1 MLTLI
6 KSIYDIQETF
16 HLPIVSPYFFFLPP
30 FHIITFFNTHSLVSP
45 YTTAHGFPFNTLHIY
60 KRQNSFI
67 FFKTP
72 SLFLNFLLLFLTLF
86 FPENL
91 PTLYSCRY
99 ASFFSYYLK
108 FLWITSDHLI
118 CSLWLLIHVACS
130 FQFCSLYPWIIFHN
144 NFVSFYGHTCV

>member
-72 SLFLNFLLLFLTLF
+72 SLFLNFLLLFLTHFSPARKSSNIVFMSVCVIFLLLSQISMNYFWSFNLF
-86 FPENL
+86 PM
-91 PTLYSCRY
+91 TAHSCCLFI
-99 ASFFSYYLK
+99 SIL
-108 FLWITSDHLI
+108 
-118 CSLWLLIHVACS
+118 LLISMNHIP
-130 FQFCSLYPWIIFHN
+130 Q
-144 NFVSFYGHTCV
+144 

>member
-72 SLFLNFLLLFLTLF
+72 SLFLNFLLLFLTHFSPARKSSNTNKHINYTTPKPQTHNINNINFLKNSDVNEGEYLNIDFFKTYVNKLILF
-86 FPENL
+86 TKMSP
-91 PTLYSCRY
+91 
-99 ASFFSYYLK
+99 
-108 FLWITSDHLI
+108 HL
-118 CSLWLLIHVACS
+118 C
-130 FQFCSLYPWIIFHN
+130 
-144 NFVSFYGHTCV
+144 